1 MKNNGMSTGA
11 ALFITLC
18 IMIGIGSI
26 MNATEPKCIKSGC
39 DNKRAEGS
47 SYCYLHKGSIYDHT
61 YKYSGW
67 SSSFKSSS
75 SSYSGS
81 SSTYKSTSSTTKSST
96 GSASKSTSKSKSY
109 DSYDDG
115 YDAVYMDG
123 DYDYDRYYSYD
134 DYASGVDDAIEDDW
148 EEDW

>member
-26 MNATEPKCIKSGC
+26 MNVTEPKCIKSGC

-61 YKYSGW
+61 YKYSGS

-123 DYDYDRYYSYD
+123 DYDRYYSYD
-134 DYASGVDDAIEDDW
+134 DYASGVDDTIEDDW